1 MKMKPYRIVLIL
13 ASVSLCSLSVA
24 NENQSLTI
32 AGQVVDYMAKPVERA
47 EVAVYEQFDDY
58 STGQDYAKL
67 LDKIKKTDSN
77 GNFVLNADI
86 NLWYRVFIVARKE
99 GFALGWDVM
108 ASSVGERSEN
118 KYIILEKPCSL
129 AGIVVDEKGKP
140 AAGAK
145 IRALPKTDYSE
156 RLEQRP
162 ILAPEQWLTTQTDD
176 KGHFQFDN
184 FAADV
189 SSDFLVEAPGWSS
202 VYKYTTH
209 WLKAYGFKTGRT
221 DIRLVLPKEIP
232 VQGRI
237 IDAETGQPVAGAHV
251 VIKPDNVRE
260 HKNPYCPHRTV
271 SESNGKFYFKGIPPG
286 KNSINVSVADET
298 TGLVDKRIKVDIQ
311 ADKDSKD
318 IIVELD
324 KGGLI
329 EITARKEG
337 TNKPASDIPIY
348 FWQAEQDEKSNF
360 YKDAITDKDGK
371 LRIWAPP
378 GECAFEARYDRNFF
392 QTYEDQI
399 HVIKGQTAKSEL
411 IFDSTPSVSGFVLD
425 QTNQSVSGVLV
436 MANPVGEQGIT
447 DKAGRF
453 EVRYS
458 PSEPLER
465 LIARD
470 LTRNLAAIVEVKNDA
485 KPIQITL
492 KPALSIVGRITDPNS
507 VGIPAAR
514 LELTLNVPGW
524 FTYFGPEILTDF
536 MGQYKIKA
544 LPLLQEGFGYRIS
557 VNSSGYGNKNY
568 ERTSITGKPGTT
580 TQIKPLVL
588 QPADLSISGSVIDA
602 EDKPVA
608 GAVIFMR
615 GKNQP
620 IRRAV
625 TDSSGGFIIK
635 RVCKG
640 PLRIQVSSDNS
651 SERDGF
657 IKAEGGDQNVKIILG
672 QDRIH
677 TKHISLTGKQLP
689 DFQDFNIDLSPADAN
704 EKMLA
709 VCFWD
714 KNQRPS
720 RQCVQHLCRNQAV
733 ITGKNVRV
741 ILIHIPTN
749 NQQTVNAWLKENQ
762 VPFASGFIYGEAD
775 KVLRRWCVRA
785 LPWLI
790 LTDRQHVI
798 VAEGF
803 TLSELDEKLGHRAK
817 N

>member
-1 MKMKPYRIVLIL
+1 MKSYQIIL
-13 ASVSLCSLSVA
+13 TFALLSFYGSAVA
-24 NENQSLTI
+24 NESQRLNITGRIIDS
-32 AGQVVDYMAKPVERA
+32 MARPVERA

-67 LDKIKKTDSN
+67 LDEIKKTDSN

-86 NLWYRVFIVARKE
+86 NLWYQVFIVARKE

-118 KYIILEKPCSL
+118 KYIILEKSCSL
-129 AGIVVDEKGKP
+129 AGMVVDEKGKP

-189 SSDFLVEAPGWSS
+189 SSDFRVEAPGWSS

-209 WLKAYGFKTGRT
+209 WLKAYGFKTGMT

-251 VIKPDNVRE
+251 VIKPDNIRE

-271 SESNGKFYFKGIPPG
+271 SESDGKFYFKGIPPG
-286 KNSINVSVADET
+286 KNSIKVSVADKT

-318 IIVELD
+318 IIIELD

-329 EITARKEG
+329 EIIAREEG

-348 FWQAEQDEKSNF
+348 FWQSEQDEKSNF
-360 YKDAITDKDGK
+360 DKDVITDKDGK

-378 GECAFEARYDRNFF
+378 GECAFRASYDRNFF
-392 QTYEDQI
+392 QTYQDQI
-399 HVIKGQTAKSEL
+399 HVIKGQTAKSEI
-411 IFDSTPSVSGFVLD
+411 IFDSTPGVSGLVLD
-425 QTNQSVSGVLV
+425 QTNRPVSGVLV

-492 KPALSIVGRITDPNS
+492 KPALSIAGRVTDPND

-524 FTYFGPEILTDF
+524 STYLGSEILTDF
-536 MGQYKIKA
+536 MGRYEIKA

-557 VNSSGYGNKNY
+557 VNSSGYGNKGY
-568 ERTSITGKPGTT
+568 ERISIIGKPGTT
-580 TQIKPLVL
+580 TEIEPLVL
-588 QPADLSISGSVIDA
+588 QPADQSISGSVIDA

-620 IRRAV
+620 IRRTV
-625 TDSSGGFIIK
+625 TDSNGGFIIK

-640 PLRIQVSSDNS
+640 PLRIQANSDIS
-651 SERDGF
+651 SEGDGF

-677 TKHISLTGKQLP
+677 TKHVSLTGKQLP
-689 DFQDFNIDLSPADAN
+689 DFQDFNIDLSPADAK
-704 EKMLA
+704 EKKLV

-714 KNQRPS
+714 MNQRPS
-720 RQCVQHLCRNQAV
+720 RNCILQLSKRAQELKAKDIIIIAVQASKVEINALDKWVSENNIVFPLGMIQ
-733 ITGKNVRV
+733 GNVE
-741 ILIHIPTN
+741 
-749 NQQTVNAWLKENQ
+749 QTRLAWGIK
-762 VPFASGFIYGEAD
+762 S
-775 KVLRRWCVRA
+775 

-790 LTDRQHVI
+790 LTDGKNVVRG
-798 VAEGF
+798 EGF
-803 TLSELDEKLGHRAK
+803 ALNELEAKLQQISGD
-817 N
+817 